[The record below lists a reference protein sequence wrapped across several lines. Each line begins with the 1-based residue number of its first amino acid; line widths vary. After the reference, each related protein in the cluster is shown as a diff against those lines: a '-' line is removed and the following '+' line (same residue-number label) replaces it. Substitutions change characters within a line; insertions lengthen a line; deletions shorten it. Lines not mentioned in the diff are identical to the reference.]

1 MLVPNSRIFEFYD
14 IWFLFAVPAE
24 GLLDHERRKDGVW
37 NLMMFANST
46 DGYREWRAAKL
57 DNYPK
62 SATELVTE
70 IDGLL
75 DMSDSQKEAILAS
88 CRRANMAI
96 YSCRDAFVDRKTVR
110 NFAGF
115 FGLTRIDHHL
125 CANDDGVSEL
135 AVAADGVRSDY
146 VPYSSRSL
154 SWHTDGYYNDV
165 SRRLQAVLLH
175 CSADAANGGQNA
187 VLDPEIAYLRLR
199 DANPDYIAA
208 FEHPECM
215 EIPANNGAD
224 GEIRPAVSG
233 PVFWYDLPS
242 GALRMR
248 YSARK
253 KNIRWRNDAATTAAR
268 ECLSDLLGDDDGL
281 VLRFRLKPGQ
291 GLISNNVLHNR
302 TAFEDTSEQKRLL
315 YRARFFDSIL
325 RR

>member
-1 MLVPNSRIFEFYD
+1 
-14 IWFLFAVPAE
+14 
-24 GLLDHERRKDGVW
+24 
-37 NLMMFANST
+37 MMFANST

-62 SATELVTE
+62 SATELLTE
-70 IDGLL
+70 IDGLRH
-75 DMSDSQKEAILAS
+75 MSGSQKQAILAS

-96 YSCRDAFVDRKTVR
+96 YSCRDAFVERKAVR

-135 AVAADGVRSDY
+135 AVAENGVRGDY

-154 SWHTDGYYNDV
+154 SWHTDGYYNDA

-175 CSADAANGGQNA
+175 CATDAATGGRNA

-208 FEHPECM
+208 FEHPQCM

-224 GEIRPAVSG
+224 GEIRPAVTG
-233 PVFWYDLPS
+233 PVFWYDPAS

-268 ECLSDLLGDDDGL
+268 ECLTELLGDGDGL
-281 VLRFRLKPGQ
+281 VLRFKLKPGQ

>member
-1 MLVPNSRIFEFYD
+1 MLAISNAD
-14 IWFLFAVPAE
+14 
-24 GLLDHERRKDGVW
+24 
-37 NLMMFANST
+37 
-46 DGYREWRAAKL
+46 YREWRAAKL
-57 DNYPK
+57 DGYPT
-62 SATELVTE
+62 SASELLTE
-70 IDGLL
+70 IGGLTDL
-75 DMSDSQKEAILAS
+75 SARQKATILA
-88 CRRANMAI
+88 CCQRANMAI
-96 YSCRDAFVDRKTVR
+96 YQCQEAAVDRKAIR
-110 NFAGF
+110 QFAAE
-115 FGLTRIDHHL
+115 FGLTQVDHHL

-135 AVAADGVRSDY
+135 TVASTGVRGGY

-154 SWHTDGYYNDV
+154 SWHTDGYYNDA

-175 CSADAANGGQNA
+175 CAMDAVTGGRNA

-208 FEHPECM
+208 FEHPQCL
-215 EIPANNGAD
+215 EIPANNSAD

-233 PVFWYDLPS
+233 PVFWYDPAS
-242 GALRMR
+242 AALRMR

-268 ECLSDLLGDDDGL
+268 ECLSELLGDDGGL

>member
-1 MLVPNSRIFEFYD
+1 MLPT
-14 IWFLFAVPAE
+14 
-24 GLLDHERRKDGVW
+24 
-37 NLMMFANST
+37 ST
-46 DGYREWRAAKL
+46 TGYREWRASKL
-57 DNYPK
+57 DRYPK
-62 SATELVTE
+62 IASELVTE
-70 IDGLL
+70 IGGLADL
-75 DMSDSQKEAILAS
+75 DDQQKSAILTN

-96 YSCRDAFVDRKTVR
+96 YSCRDGSVNRQAIRT
-110 NFAGF
+110 FAGY

-125 CANDDGVSEL
+125 CANEDGVSEL
-135 AVAADGVRSDY
+135 TVAAEGVRGDY

-154 SWHTDGYYNDV
+154 SWHTDGYYNDA

-175 CSADAANGGQNA
+175 CAVDAAKGGQNA

-215 EIPANNGAD
+215 EIPANNSAE
-224 GEIRPAVSG
+224 GEIRPAVTG
-233 PVFWYDLPS
+233 PVFWYDPAS

-268 ECLSDLLGDDDGL
+268 ECLSELLGDDDGL
-281 VLRFRLKPGQ
+281 VLRFKLKPGQ

-315 YRARFFDSIL
+315 YRARFFDSITGGEEQP
-325 RR
+325 

>member
-1 MLVPNSRIFEFYD
+1 
-14 IWFLFAVPAE
+14 
-24 GLLDHERRKDGVW
+24 
-37 NLMMFANST
+37 MMFANST

-62 SATELVTE
+62 SATELLTE

-75 DMSDSQKEAILAS
+75 DLSGSQKQAILAS

-96 YSCRDAFVDRKTVR
+96 YSCRDAFVDRKAVR

-135 AVAADGVRSDY
+135 AVAADGVRGDY

-154 SWHTDGYYNDV
+154 SWHTDGYYNAA

-175 CSADAANGGQNA
+175 CAADAATGGRNA
-187 VLDPEIAYLRLR
+187 VMDPEIAYLRLR

-224 GEIRPAVSG
+224 GEIRPAVTG
-233 PVFWYDLPS
+233 PVFWYDPAS

-268 ECLSDLLGDDDGL
+268 ECLSELLGDDDGL

-315 YRARFFDSIL
+315 YRARFFDSITSGEEQP
-325 RR
+325 